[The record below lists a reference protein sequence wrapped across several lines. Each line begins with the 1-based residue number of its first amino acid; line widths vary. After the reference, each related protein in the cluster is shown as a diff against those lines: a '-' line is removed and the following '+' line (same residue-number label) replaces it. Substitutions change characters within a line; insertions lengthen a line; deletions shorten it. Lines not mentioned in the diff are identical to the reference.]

1 MAVSS
6 IISVFIEIS
15 QHCNHLQLYRDFE
28 DMVSQ
33 KTHGNKSICGME
45 NHEIEFKNVSFK
57 YPRSNDYTLKNISI
71 KIHAGERLSVVGRNG
86 AGKTTFIK
94 LLTRLYEPTEG
105 EILLDGINI
114 NEFDYEEYIKLLSVV
129 FQDFKLLAFTLKE
142 NIALNESAYTSE
154 EELITVLKEA
164 GLEEDFKKLP
174 KGILTSIYKRFD
186 KDGIEFSGGQAQKI
200 AIARAI
206 FKNAPIIILD
216 EPTAALDPISEYEI
230 YKRFNELVGNKTAV
244 YISHRLSSCRFCDK
258 IAVFHDGELIQYGSH
273 EELILEAN
281 SHYAQMYN
289 AQAKYYV

>member
-186 KDGIEFSGGQAQKI
+186 KDGIEFQGDRLKKS
-200 AIARAI
+200 
-206 FKNAPIIILD
+206 L
-216 EPTAALDPISEYEI
+216 L
-230 YKRFNELVGNKTAV
+230 LVQ
-244 YISHRLSSCRFCDK
+244 SLRML
-258 IAVFHDGELIQYGSH
+258 Q
-273 EELILEAN
+273 
-281 SHYAQMYN
+281 
-289 AQAKYYV
+289 